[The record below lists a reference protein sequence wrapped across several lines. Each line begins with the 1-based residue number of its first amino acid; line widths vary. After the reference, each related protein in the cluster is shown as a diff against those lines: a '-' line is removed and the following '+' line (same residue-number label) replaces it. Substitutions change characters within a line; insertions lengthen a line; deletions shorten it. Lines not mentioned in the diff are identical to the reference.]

1 MEQKIDIAVIGECLI
16 ELSANGTLADTSTL
30 NKYFGGDTVTTAVTI
45 ARLGGNVTY
54 LTKVGN
60 DGFSEFILSSLKKEN
75 IDTSLIK
82 SNDEQNGMYILSRT
96 PESKELLYYKRKTA
110 ATKLSV
116 EDIDEECIKKLKLIY
131 STGVVQS
138 LSAGARELV
147 RESFRI
153 AKENDVLTAYDP
165 NYTSCFMNSTDTKE
179 CFEEIVDYT
188 DIIFLSL
195 KNDAARLYDVSSMD
209 KVVKYFWDR
218 GIKIV
223 VVKSHID
230 NGYYT
235 GYNGD
240 ISFTEF
246 YNTARAIDTTASGDV
261 FNGGFLYALTKG
273 YTPSDAVK
281 FASVVSGLQ
290 TQNYGAIQA
299 IPYKDAVMEKIGE
312 RV

>member
-1 MEQKIDIAVIGECLI
+1 MDQKIDIAIIGECLI
-16 ELSANGTLADTSTL
+16 ELSANGSLADTSTL
-30 NKYFGGDTVTTAVTI
+30 NKFFGGDTVTTAVAL

-60 DGFSEFILSSLKKEN
+60 DGFSEFILSSLQKEN
-75 IDTSLIK
+75 IDTSLINT
-82 SNDEQNGMYILSRT
+82 NDEQNGMYIVSHTL
-96 PESKELLYYKRKTA
+96 ENKEVLYYKRKTA
-110 ATKLSV
+110 ATKLSI
-116 EDIDEECIKKLKLIY
+116 EDFSEDTIKKLKLIY

-138 LSAGARELV
+138 LSASSRELI

-165 NYTSCFMNSTDTKE
+165 NYTSCFMNSDDTKE
-179 CFEEIVDYT
+179 LFEEIIEHT

-195 KNDAARLYDVSSMD
+195 KNDAVKLYEVESVD
-209 KVVKYFWDR
+209 KIMNYMWDK
-218 GIKIV
+218 GVKIV
-223 VVKSHID
+223 VIKSHID

-246 YNTARAIDTTASGDV
+246 YNTQKAIDTTASGDV
-261 FNGGFLYALTKG
+261 FNGGFLYALTNG
-273 YTPSDAVK
+273 YAPAEASK

-290 TQNYGAIQA
+290 TQNYGAFQA
-299 IPYKDAVMEKIGE
+299 IPYKETVMEKI
-312 RV
+312 

>member
-1 MEQKIDIAVIGECLI
+1 MEQKIDIAIIGECLI

-30 NKYFGGDTVTTAVTI
+30 NKYFGGDTVTTAVAV

-60 DGFSEFILSSLKKEN
+60 DGFSEFILSALQKEN

-82 SNDEQNGMYILSRT
+82 TNDEQNGMYIVSHTLDK
-96 PESKELLYYKRKTA
+96 KEVLYYKRKTA

-116 EDIDEECIKKLKLIY
+116 EDISEETIKKLKLVY

-138 LSAGARELV
+138 LSASSRELV
-147 RESFRI
+147 RETFRI

-179 CFEEIVDYT
+179 YFEEIVDYT
-188 DIIFLSL
+188 DIVFLSL
-195 KNDAARLYDVSSMD
+195 KNDAVKLYDVESID
-209 KVVKYFWDR
+209 KVMEYFWNR
-218 GIKIV
+218 GVKIV

-235 GYNGD
+235 GYSGD

-246 YNTARAIDTTASGDV
+246 YNSQRAIDVTASGDV
-261 FNGGFLYALTKG
+261 FNGGFLYALTNG
-273 YTPSDAVK
+273 YTPADASK
-281 FASVVSGLQ
+281 FAAVVSGLQ

-299 IPYKDAVMEKIGE
+299 IPYKEAVLEI
-312 RV
+312 V

>member
-1 MEQKIDIAVIGECLI
+1 M
-16 ELSANGTLADTSTL
+16 
-30 NKYFGGDTVTTAVTI
+30 
-45 ARLGGNVTY
+45 GGNATY

-60 DGFSEFILSSLKKEN
+60 DGFSEFIISSLQKEN

-82 SNDEQNGMYILSRT
+82 TNDEQNGMYIVSHTLDN
-96 PESKELLYYKRKTA
+96 KEVLYYKRKTA
-110 ATKLSV
+110 ATKLSI
-116 EDIDEECIKKLKLIY
+116 EDLSEETIKKLKLVY

-138 LSAGARELV
+138 LSASSRELV
-147 RESFRI
+147 RESFKI

-165 NYTSCFMNSTDTKE
+165 NYTSCFMNSSDTKE
-179 CFEEIVDYT
+179 LFEEIIDYT

-195 KNDAARLYDVSSMD
+195 KNDAVKLYEVDSVD
-209 KVVKYFWDR
+209 KIINYMWDR
-218 GIKIV
+218 GVKIV
-223 VVKSHID
+223 VIKSHVD

-246 YNTARAIDTTASGDV
+246 YNTQKAIDTTASGDV
-261 FNGGFLYALTKG
+261 FNGGFLYALNSG
-273 YTPSDAVK
+273 YAPADAAK

-299 IPYKDAVMEKIGE
+299 IPYKNAVMEN
-312 RV
+312 V

>member
-1 MEQKIDIAVIGECLI
+1 MEKIDIAVIGECLI
-16 ELSANGTLADTSTL
+16 ELSANGSLADTSTL
-30 NKYFGGDTVTTAVTI
+30 NKYFGGDTITTAVAI

-60 DGFSEFILSSLKKEN
+60 DGFSEFILQSLQKEN

-82 SNDEQNGMYILSRT
+82 TNDEQNGMYIVSHTLDK
-96 PESKELLYYKRKTA
+96 KEVLYYKRKTA
-110 ATKLSV
+110 ATKLSIDDIN
-116 EDIDEECIKKLKLIY
+116 EDCIKKLKLVY

-138 LSAGARELV
+138 LSASSRELV
-147 RESFRI
+147 RESFRL

-165 NYTSCFMNSTDTKE
+165 NYTSCFMNSDDTKE
-179 CFEEIVDYT
+179 YFEEIVDLT
-188 DIIFLSL
+188 DVIFLSL
-195 KNDAARLYDVSSMD
+195 KNDAVKLYEIESID
-209 KVVKYFWDR
+209 KVMNYFWDR
-218 GIKIV
+218 GVKIV
-223 VVKSHID
+223 VIKSHID

-246 YNTARAIDTTASGDV
+246 YNSSKAIDVTASGDV
-261 FNGGFLYALTKG
+261 FNGGFLYALTNG
-273 YTPSDAVK
+273 YAPSDAAK

-299 IPYKDAVMEKIGE
+299 IPYKETVMEN
-312 RV
+312 V

>member
-1 MEQKIDIAVIGECLI
+1 MDAKVDIAIIGECLV
-16 ELSANGTLADTSTL
+16 ELSSNGTLADTSTL
-30 NKYFGGDTVTTAVTI
+30 NKYFGGDTVTTAVAV

-54 LTKVGN
+54 LTQVGN
-60 DGFSEFILSSLKKEN
+60 DGFSEFILSSLQKEN

-82 SNDEQNGMYILSRT
+82 SNDEQNGMYIVSRT
-96 PESKELLYYKRKTA
+96 PEKKELLYYKRKTA
-110 ATKLSV
+110 ATKLSIDDIS
-116 EDIDEECIKKLKLIY
+116 EDYIKQLKLIY

-138 LSAGARELV
+138 LSASSRELV
-147 RESFRI
+147 RESFRV

-179 CFEEIVDYT
+179 YFEEIVEFT

-195 KNDAARLYDVSSMD
+195 KNDAARLYEVDSID
-209 KVVKYFWDR
+209 KVVKYFWDK
-218 GIKIV
+218 GVKIV
-223 VVKSHID
+223 VIKSHID

-235 GYNGD
+235 GYRGE

-246 YNTARAIDTTASGDV
+246 YNSQKAIDTTASGDV
-261 FNGGFLYALTKG
+261 FNGGFLYAITNG
-273 YTPSDAVK
+273 YAQSEATK

-299 IPYKDAVMEKIGE
+299 IPYKNAVLEN
-312 RV
+312 V

>member
-1 MEQKIDIAVIGECLI
+1 MDAKVDIAIIGECLV
-16 ELSANGTLADTSTL
+16 ELSSNGTLADTSTL
-30 NKYFGGDTVTTAVTI
+30 NKFFGGDTVTTAVAI

-54 LTKVGN
+54 LTQVGN
-60 DGFSEFILSSLKKEN
+60 DGFSEFILSSLQKEN

-82 SNDEQNGMYILSRT
+82 SNDEQNGMYIVSRT
-96 PESKELLYYKRKTA
+96 PEKKELLYYKRKTA
-110 ATKLSV
+110 ATKLSIDDIS
-116 EDIDEECIKKLKLIY
+116 EDYIKQLKLIY

-138 LSAGARELV
+138 LSASSRELV

-179 CFEEIVDYT
+179 YFEEIVEFT

-195 KNDAARLYDVSSMD
+195 KNDAARLYEVDSID
-209 KVVKYFWDR
+209 KVVKYFWDK
-218 GIKIV
+218 GVKIV
-223 VVKSHID
+223 VIKSHID

-235 GYNGD
+235 GYRGE

-246 YNTARAIDTTASGDV
+246 YNSQKAIDTTASGDV
-261 FNGGFLYALTKG
+261 FNGGFLYAITNG
-273 YTPSDAVK
+273 YAPSEATK
-281 FASVVSGLQ
+281 FASVFSGLQ

-299 IPYKDAVMEKIGE
+299 IPYKNAVLEN
-312 RV
+312 V

>member
-1 MEQKIDIAVIGECLI
+1 MEKIDIAVIGECLI
-16 ELSANGTLADTSTL
+16 ELSANGSLADTSTL
-30 NKYFGGDTVTTAVTI
+30 NKYFGGDTITTAVAI

-60 DGFSEFILSSLKKEN
+60 DGFSEFILQSLQKEN

-82 SNDEQNGMYILSRT
+82 TNDEQNGMYIVSHTLDK
-96 PESKELLYYKRKTA
+96 KEVLYYKRKTA
-110 ATKLSV
+110 ATKLSIDDIN
-116 EDIDEECIKKLKLIY
+116 EDCIKKLKLVY

-138 LSAGARELV
+138 LSASSRELV
-147 RESFRI
+147 RESFRL

-165 NYTSCFMNSTDTKE
+165 NYTSCFMNSDDTKE
-179 CFEEIVDYT
+179 YFEEIVDLT
-188 DIIFLSL
+188 DVIFLSL
-195 KNDAARLYDVSSMD
+195 KNDAVKLYDFTSIDRVMN
-209 KVVKYFWDR
+209 YFWDR
-218 GIKIV
+218 GVKIV
-223 VVKSHID
+223 VIKSHID

-246 YNTARAIDTTASGDV
+246 YNSSKAIDVTASGDV
-261 FNGGFLYALTKG
+261 FNGGFLYALTNG
-273 YTPSDAVK
+273 YAPSDAAK

-299 IPYKDAVMEKIGE
+299 IPYKETVMEN
-312 RV
+312 V